1 LGVWDKTYFKGNGKH
16 DSRLRKQITT
26 FDHADIYGSYTTEA
40 DFKSICFK
48 QNSERKCN

>member
-16 DSRLRKQITT
+16 DSRLQKNKITS

-40 DFKSICFK
+40 DFEKVLPQAK
-48 QNSERKCN
+48 